1 MSVCQ
6 SGVGDVDPMQVMCA
20 PAAPRPVPLMAG
32 KMAAAVAVCRN
43 SPIPPLGVARGG
55 RKIRPVVFVPL
66 APAPTVGDIATR
78 TRAAGSRPRHSESTC
93 SRRGRKASRTR
104 VIALTVSAGAVDSSN
119 TPSTD
124 RGDGAQDVLEYSPL
138 WSRHWP

>member
-43 SPIPPLGVARGG
+43 SPIPPLSVARGG

-66 APAPTVGDIATR
+66 APAPTVGRYCHANP
-78 TRAAGSRPRHSESTC
+78 SRGLTCAPFGVDLFETWAESIENA
-93 SRRGRKASRTR
+93 RRCAHGIRRR
-104 VIALTVSAGAVDSSN
+104 CRLV
-119 TPSTD
+119 
-124 RGDGAQDVLEYSPL
+124 Q
-138 WSRHWP
+138 